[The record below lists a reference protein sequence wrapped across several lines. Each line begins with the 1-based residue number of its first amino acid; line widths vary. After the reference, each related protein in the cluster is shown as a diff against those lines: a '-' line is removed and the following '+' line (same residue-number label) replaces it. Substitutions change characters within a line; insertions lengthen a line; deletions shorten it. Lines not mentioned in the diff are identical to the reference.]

1 MLLILGAVEVNSS
14 HRLGNFPYNV
24 LSLKSVTKN
33 LVERI
38 DRMHQKT
45 SIVILRKRSRVLMS
59 FIIWFTISAGLRAQS
74 IENLETTLS
83 SLSAE
88 QQISLLND
96 QKQLAQKAPFEEQ
109 ARYWYL
115 LATAYDQNNQIQQ
128 AIDAYSA
135 AIDIT
140 EKHALPLSDTL
151 PRSYIE
157 RSYMKYIQTYDPNV
171 YCEDRFKALDL
182 SRQLAEPE
190 LLVKVLIQAAFCY
203 GNQPEKLQQGLA
215 LLVEAIEVADNNKF
229 ENSPYGM
236 IHNAS
241 GNLYQQ
247 NQLFDKAYEY
257 IQKAYYAWA
266 KEDDYSDMFNMQHTL
281 LALAIEMK
289 NFTGAQQHLEQMF
302 TLAKEQPEF
311 NDFTFFSHYNAGI
324 LAYSQQQLPLAITEF
339 EQAIALRKTTKEQ
352 HFVVQALYTLALT
365 YFKQGLDLQA
375 QSTLTQLLIDSPDKD
390 EWPLALQG
398 VYQFYAG
405 NHNRAIHF
413 MAAAINAETDK
424 RRTFIEQ
431 YQRAAKTLFDD
442 SITELDNKVLQQ
454 TLEINHLQLA
464 EQNNQRQLAQIIIS
478 ISVVVFFAL
487 IGFLVYLLKTRR
499 LFKHRAQI
507 DYLTQIANRRTIFEL
522 GYVMLQEAIPN
533 KSPFSLLILDVD
545 HFKRVNDTLGHDIGD
560 KALKLVCQQALN
572 CLRQFDKI
580 GRIGGEEFM
589 VLLPNTDSVQA
600 LNIAQRICTEIEST
614 ALTNEGK
621 LHKLTVSIGTATVL
635 EGETLE
641 ATMVRADKALYMAK
655 KDGRNQ
661 VVMAN

>member
-1 MLLILGAVEVNSS
+1 
-14 HRLGNFPYNV
+14 
-24 LSLKSVTKN
+24 LKSVAKS
-33 LVERI
+33 LVKPSLGLTACHR
-38 DRMHQKT
+38 KAN
-45 SIVILRKRSRVLMS
+45 IVILHIPSRVLMIL
-59 FIIWFTISAGLRAQS
+59 IIWLSIPTSINAQS
-74 IENLETTLS
+74 IEKLETTLS

-96 QKQLAQKAPFEEQ
+96 QKQLAQNAPFEEQ

-140 EKHALPLSDTL
+140 EKLGLPLSDTL
-151 PRSYIE
+151 PRSYVE
-157 RSYMKYIQTYDPNV
+157 RSYMKYIQTYDPDV
-171 YCEDRFKALDL
+171 YCGDRFKALDL

-215 LLVEAIEVADNNKF
+215 LLVEAIEVADKNEF
-229 ENSPYGM
+229 EDSPYGM

-266 KEDDYSDMFNMQHTL
+266 KEDSYSDMFNMQHTL
-281 LALAIEMK
+281 LSLAIEMK

-311 NDFTFFSHYNAGI
+311 KDFTFFSHYNAGT
-324 LAYSQQQLPLAITEF
+324 LAYSQQQLPLAVTEF
-339 EQAIALRKTTKEQ
+339 EKAIVLRKTTKEQ
-352 HFVVQALYTLALT
+352 YFVVQSLYTLAIT
-365 YFKQGLDLQA
+365 YFKQGLDVQA
-375 QSTLTQLLIDSPDKD
+375 QSTLTQLLIDSPVKT

-405 NHNRAIHF
+405 NHNSAIHL
-413 MAAAINAETDK
+413 MVTAINAETDK

-431 YQRAAKTLFDD
+431 YQRAAKTLLND

-454 TLEINHLQLA
+454 TLEINRLKLA
-464 EQNNQRQLAQIIIS
+464 KEQIQKQLAQIIIS
-478 ISVVVFFAL
+478 ISIVVFLAL
-487 IGFLVYLLKTRR
+487 IGFLVHLVKTRL

-507 DYLTQIANRRTIFEL
+507 DHVTQIVNRRTIFEL
-522 GYVMLQEAIPN
+522 GYMMLQAALSN
-533 KSPFSLLILDVD
+533 KNPFSLLILDID
-545 HFKRVNDTLGHDIGD
+545 HFKRVNDTLGHDEGG

-589 VLLPNTDSVQA
+589 LLLPNTNAVQA
-600 LNIAQRICTEIEST
+600 LNIAQRIRMEIEST
-614 ALTNEGK
+614 PLPNDGK
-621 LHKLTVSIGTATVL
+621 LHTLTVSIGTAKVL
-635 EGETLE
+635 DGEALE
-641 ATMVRADKALYMAK
+641 STMLRADKALYTAK